1 MSNTSTDTDD
11 ATDATI
17 SNRSEIL
24 MLTDARNAN
33 PNGDPRRD
41 DRPRRDDND
50 IGIVTDSRF
59 KRYVRD
65 QLTEDGFGVLLE
77 SPRFIPEGVSTREEL
92 YLRLIDMDP
101 EDIASADKESLAER
115 FLERS
120 TDTRYFGATV
130 TIKGD
135 ADDDDAELSEEE
147 SGAIDAIRASLPRQY
162 IGPVQFGHGESLH
175 PVVLNDESSQLAVTL
190 SSSTENEQGTFAD
203 DHRVRFGVYSF
214 TAVVNENAA
223 KNTGL
228 SERDVKRLD
237 SVIWRA
243 WKNQTLTRSKVGQ
256 DPRLY
261 LRVEYATDSFHLGDL
276 DLGITLAEEDAA
288 PTFTDIT
295 DAALNADKLVTQ
307 LADHESHIEAIHI
320 IESPYLDY
328 EGGET
333 LTERL
338 QASLGEDRVR
348 VVEPYEEREL
358 NE

>member
-1 MSNTSTDTDD
+1 MSNISTDDGTD
-11 ATDATI
+11 DATI

-92 YLRLIDMDP
+92 YLRLMDMDP
-101 EDIASADKESLAER
+101 EEIAESDAETIADR
-115 FLERS
+115 FLEQS
-120 TDTRYFGATV
+120 TDTRLFGATV
-130 TIKGD
+130 TIKGN
-135 ADDDDAELSEEE
+135 ADNDDAELTEEE
-147 SGAIDAIRASLPRQY
+147 SDAVDAIRSSLPRQY

-175 PVVLNDESSQLAVTL
+175 PVTLNDESSQLAVTL

-223 KNTGL
+223 ANTGL

-237 SVIWRA
+237 SVVWRA
-243 WKNQTLTRSKVGQ
+243 WKNQTITRSKVGQ
-256 DPRLY
+256 EPRLY

-276 DLGITLAEEDAA
+276 DLGVKLVDEDAY
-288 PTFTDIT
+288 PTFSDIT
-295 DAALNADKLVTQ
+295 DATLNVDGLVEQ
-307 LADHESHIEAIHI
+307 LAAHESHIDTVHLV
-320 IESPYLDY
+320 ESPYLSY
-328 EGGET
+328 EDGET

-338 QASLGEDRVR
+338 QSELGDNRVR
-348 VVEPYEEREL
+348 VVDPYDERDL
-358 NE
+358 NN

>member
-1 MSNTSTDTDD
+1 MSNTPADD
-11 ATDATI
+11 ADDETI
-17 SNRSEIL
+17 TNRSEIL
-24 MLTDARNAN
+24 VLTDARNAN

-65 QLTEDGFGVLLE
+65 QLSEDGFGVLLE

-92 YLRLIDMDP
+92 YLRLMDMDP
-101 EDIASADKESLAER
+101 EEIAEADADALAER
-115 FLERS
+115 FLEKS
-120 TDTRYFGATV
+120 TDTRLFGATV

-135 ADDDDAELSEEE
+135 SNNDEAELTDEE
-147 SGAIDAIRASLPRQY
+147 SDAIDAIRASLPRQY

-175 PVVLNDESSQLAVTL
+175 PVALNDESNQLAVTL

-228 SERDVKRLD
+228 SKRDVKRLD
-237 SVIWRA
+237 SIVWRA

-261 LRVEYATDSFHLGDL
+261 LRVEYSTDSFHMGDL
-276 DLGITLAEEDAA
+276 DLGVTLADESAH
-288 PTFTDIT
+288 PTFSDIT
-295 DAALNADKLVTQ
+295 DATLNIDGLIEQ
-307 LADHESHIEAIHI
+307 LATYESHIEAVHVV
-320 IESPYLDY
+320 ESPHVSY
-328 EGGET
+328 EDGET
-333 LTERL
+333 LTGRL
-338 QASLGEDRVR
+338 QQELSGDRVR
-348 VVEPYEEREL
+348 VVDPYEEREL
-358 NE
+358 NN

>member
-1 MSNTSTDTDD
+1 MSNTSTDD
-11 ATDATI
+11 API
-17 SNRSEIL
+17 SNRSEIF

-92 YLRLIDMDP
+92 YLRLMDMDP
-101 EDIASADKESLAER
+101 EKIADADSETIAKR

-120 TDTRYFGATV
+120 TDTRLFGATV

-135 ADDDDAELSEEE
+135 ANDDDAELTDEE
-147 SGAIDAIRASLPRQY
+147 SDAVDAIRASLPRQY
-162 IGPVQFGHGESLH
+162 IGPIQFGHGESLH
-175 PVVLNDESSQLAVTL
+175 PVALNDESNQLAVTL

-237 SVIWRA
+237 SVVWRA

-256 DPRLY
+256 EPRLY
-261 LRVEYATDSFHLGDL
+261 LRVEYSTDSFHLGDL
-276 DLGITLAEEDAA
+276 DLGVELADEDAY
-288 PTFTDIT
+288 PTFSDIT
-295 DAALNADKLVTQ
+295 DATLNVDGLVEQ
-307 LADHESHIEAIHI
+307 LAAHESHIEAVYLV
-320 IESPYLDY
+320 ESPYLTY
-328 EGGET
+328 EGGGS
-333 LTERL
+333 LTDRL
-338 QASLGEDRVR
+338 QAELGDNRVR
-348 VVEPYEEREL
+348 VVDPYEEREL
-358 NE
+358 NN

>member
-1 MSNTSTDTDD
+1 MSNTPIDD
-11 ATDATI
+11 AEDAII

-92 YLRLIDMDP
+92 YLRLMDMNS
-101 EDIASADKESLAER
+101 EDITEADAETIAER

-135 ADDDDAELSEEE
+135 ADDDAELTDEE
-147 SGAIDAIRASLPRQY
+147 SEAIDAIRAGLPRQY

-175 PVVLNDESSQLAVTL
+175 PVALNDESSQLAVTL

-237 SVIWRA
+237 SVVWRA

-276 DLGITLAEEDAA
+276 DLGVTLADPDEY

-295 DAALNADKLVTQ
+295 DATLNVDGLVNQ
-307 LADHESHIEAIHI
+307 LADHESHIESIHV
-320 IESPYLDY
+320 IESPHLTY
-328 EGGET
+328 EDDQT

-338 QASLGEDRVR
+338 QSNLGEDRVR
-348 VVEPYEEREL
+348 IAEPYEEREV